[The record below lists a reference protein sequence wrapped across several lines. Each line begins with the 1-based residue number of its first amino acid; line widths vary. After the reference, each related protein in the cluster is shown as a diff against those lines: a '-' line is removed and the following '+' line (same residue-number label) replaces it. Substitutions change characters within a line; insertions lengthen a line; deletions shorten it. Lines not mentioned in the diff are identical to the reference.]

1 MREKFFHSHSFK
13 YNTFE
18 NTSYDKNSLPYDHI
32 ETNLL
37 PAIKIARDSKDAIKI
52 IRSKNDEDLNNT
64 ISVGNRLYDKYIK
77 PKQIINFIEENLIKN
92 D

>member
-1 MREKFFHSHSFK
+1 MIKIVF
-13 YNTFE
+13 
-18 NTSYDKNSLPYDHI
+18 PYDHL

-64 ISVGNRLYDKYIK
+64 ISVGNKLYEKYIK